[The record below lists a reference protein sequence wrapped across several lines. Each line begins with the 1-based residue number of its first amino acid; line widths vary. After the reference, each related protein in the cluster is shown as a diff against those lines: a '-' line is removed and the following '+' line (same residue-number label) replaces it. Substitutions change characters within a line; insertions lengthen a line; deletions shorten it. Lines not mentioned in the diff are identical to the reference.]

1 MSAVYQVAG
10 ISKQAYYQYFIRER
24 AFAAEICELIVLV
37 NEIRREHPG
46 CGLEKLYYTLKPETM
61 GRDKFIEAFM
71 DLGYG
76 VRWVKNYHRT
86 TIPGTLRFPNLI
98 TGMLVYCPN
107 QIWETD
113 ITYFR
118 VVNRFYYVVFIID
131 IYTKVIVGYQV
142 SDHLRAEANM
152 AALRMALRAKN
163 PDEGLIHHS
172 DRGSQ
177 YTSDDYME
185 LLDKNGIIVSMST
198 CAQENAY
205 AERING
211 TIKNEYLIHWD
222 IKDFRS
228 LKSSVAK
235 AVRHYNLCRL
245 HDSLPGRTTPVRFS
259 EDYLNLSDQERP
271 KVIVYA
277 DGNYKVRE
285 ASNLP
290 DFRPGTGTRAYVCP
304 II

>member
-1 MSAVYQVAG
+1 MNAVYQVAG
-10 ISKQAYYQYFIRER
+10 ITKQAYFQYFIRER
-24 AFAAEICELIVLV
+24 AFESEIGELIVLV

-61 GRDKFIEAFM
+61 GRDKFIEVFM

-76 VRWVKNYHRT
+76 VRKVKNYQRT
-86 TIPGTLRFPNLI
+86 TIPGSVRFPNLI
-98 TGMLVYCPN
+98 EGMLVYGAN
-107 QIWETD
+107 QVWETD
-113 ITYFR
+113 ITYFK
-118 VVNRFYYVVFIID
+118 VVDRFYYLVFIID

-152 AALRMALRAKN
+152 AALRMALRAEK
-163 PDEGLIHHS
+163 PAEGLVHHS
-172 DRGSQ
+172 DKGCQ
-177 YTSDDYME
+177 HTSDDYLK
-185 LLDKNGIIVSMST
+185 LLHENGIIVSMST

-222 IKDFRS
+222 IKDFRT
-228 LKSSVAK
+228 LKSAVAK
-235 AVRHYNLCRL
+235 AVRHYNGHRI
-245 HDSLPGRTTPVRFS
+245 HDSLPERTNPLQFAA
-259 EDYLNLSDQERP
+259 DYLNLSDQKRP

-290 DFRPGTGTRAYVCP
+290 DFRPEKGTRAYVCP